1 MSLRNHEPSDGSPLL
16 ERLRRPLA
24 SLGLHLGLVGP
35 LILPGCLPDDP
46 YADDLDLLPPVST
59 RESLAYVDQARHE
72 LVVVR
77 PEDDR
82 LDILRRGVGDDRTTV
97 LWSRA
102 TLDGSHVMTLVAP
115 ASEKT
120 EDIDEQLYL
129 FPADGEDDPQV
140 YDVLAPFT
148 GVALSPDGR
157 RAVLHFGSGVGSGAL
172 QNANQVAIV
181 PLDRAPGGEVVRNL
195 TLNGFGGRLQSI
207 QFPTPTGAEGPTAV
221 DVGGRPLELVAFLAE
236 GEVVLVDAG
245 NELTDQVA
253 VRFGAEVG
261 FSPEATLLRPG
272 DEVFGKPVL
281 FLRSSVGSDVA
292 MLTLVDKSDE
302 ATGEPGF
309 SAQVSLIPVGE
320 RATDMATY
328 NGAETPYL
336 VTVGSSA
343 MIFTDIRTQG
353 SFSVGTGASVQN
365 LFMRDAQ
372 TAAGTIKQAVAW
384 ASGGNALYTLDLDD
398 IENTIGRTPEPLAI
412 ETGIQDLVVLD
423 NDRVLV
429 SSGLNLY
436 VVDLPLSQVTPL
448 SAQSP
453 YDARSS
459 ALDGNR
465 LLLGTPGQT
474 WVSTV
479 DLLTLNP
486 ESMVLDDAIGSF
498 HYLPGAGKLVMVHAD
513 PVGHLTVADAQS
525 PSRSSSY
532 VAWGYLLDGMLDP

>member
-1 MSLRNHEPSDGSPLL
+1 MLFQATPPLESSWRARSACHVVPAGLLVSLA
-16 ERLRRPLA
+16 LA
-24 SLGLHLGLVGP
+24 A
-35 LILPGCLPDDP
+35 CLPADP
-46 YADDLDLLPPVST
+46 YADPPNILPPVGT
-59 RESLAYVDQARHE
+59 RASLTYVDQTEHE
-72 LVVVR
+72 LLFVL
-77 PEDDR
+77 PEDER
-82 LDILRRGVGDDRTTV
+82 LRLVRRPVGDDRTTV
-97 LWSRA
+97 LWTRA
-102 TLDGSHVMTLVAP
+102 TLARDHVMALVAP
-115 ASEKT
+115 ASDKT
-120 EDIDEQLYL
+120 EDVDEQLLL
-129 FPADGEDDPQV
+129 FPADADGDARV

-157 RAVLHFGSGVGSGAL
+157 RAVLHFGDGVGTGAL

-181 PLDRAPGGEVVRNL
+181 DLDGTEVRNL
-195 TLNGFGGRLQSI
+195 TLNGFGGRLRSI
-207 QFPTPTGAEGPTAV
+207 EFPTPPIVAGANPPGAEGPTAV
-221 DVGGRPLELVAFLAE
+221 DVGGRPLELVAFLAD

-245 NELTDQVA
+245 NEATDQVA

-261 FSPEATLLRPG
+261 FSPVDTLLRPG
-272 DEVFGKPVL
+272 NDVFGKPAL

-320 RATDMATY
+320 LATDMSAY
-328 NGAETPYL
+328 DSDEAPYL
-336 VTVGSSA
+336 VTVGGTA
-343 MIFTDIRTQG
+343 FVFTDIRTQQ
-353 SFSVGTGASVQN
+353 SFSVGTGTSVQQ

-372 TAAGTIKQAVAW
+372 TAAGAIRQAVGW
-384 ASGGNALYTLDLDD
+384 SQGGTALFTLDLDD
-398 IENTIGRTPEPLAI
+398 IEDAIGRTPQPLAI

-429 SSGLNLY
+429 SSGTNLY

-448 SAQSP
+448 SAMSP

-459 ALDGNR
+459 ALEGNH

-486 ESMVLDDAIGSF
+486 ESMVLDDPIVSF
-498 HYLPGAGKLVMVHAD
+498 HYLPDAGKVVLVHGD
-513 PVGHLTVADAQS
+513 PVGHLTVTDAES
-525 PSRSSSY
+525 PSRATSY
-532 VAWGYLLDGMLDP
+532 VAWGYVFEGLLDP